1 MRIALLGT
9 LQVGGDGGRT
19 AAIGGPRVRAL
30 LIFLALEAGRVV
42 PAEWLI
48 GQLWEG
54 DPPAGAANAL
64 QSLVSRLRAALRAAG
79 LDRDVIESHP
89 AGYRLAVPRD
99 AVDAY
104 RFELIAERGAAALA
118 SGEPERASPL
128 LREALALWHGPALAD
143 AAGAEFAL
151 APAARL
157 EELHLAAVADRI
169 DADLALGAGPEL
181 VGELQAMVSADPL
194 AERPRAQL
202 MRALYAA
209 GRQAD
214 ALAVYQEGRA
224 LLADRLGIDP
234 SPELQ
239 DTYLAVLRHD
249 LVLRQAAGAVM
260 HEERL
265 PLAPGNTGV
274 RAPLTSFVGRDE
286 EVAQVGKLLAGD
298 RLVTLT
304 GPGGAGKTR
313 LAAELARAEQGSG
326 RWPDGVWFIE
336 LASLADPGELVSA
349 VLTTLGVRETAL
361 FARSGRPEQPDPLQR
376 LAAALG
382 AKRLLLVLDNC
393 EHLVEAAAAL
403 ADQLLARCP
412 DLRIL
417 GTSRQALGIT
427 GEVLWPVQPLAFPS
441 GQPAEP
447 DAVDALRY
455 PAVRL
460 LRDRGSAV
468 LPGFDVDERNV
479 ADVVRICRA
488 LDGIPLAIELA
499 AARLRTLSPAQ
510 VAQRLDDRFALL
522 SGGSRTAMPR
532 HQTLRAV
539 VAWSWDLLDEPERV
553 LLRRLSVLAGGAS
566 LGAVEAVCAGGPLA
580 AGAVLDALIGLV
592 DKSLVTAVP
601 TAGDGPRRYRMLE
614 TVRAYGLERLAE
626 AGEYS
631 SVRRA
636 HAAYFLGLAE
646 EAEPALRTAEQLT
659 WMRGLVTEH
668 DNIHAALRW
677 TLDER
682 DADLAL
688 RFGAALSWYWWLRG
702 ERAESAAWAR
712 QILEVPAPPV
722 PGDGAPASARAA
734 TAQARAACAVMACWP
749 DFGRALVRD
758 SVSAALAACEEAGT
772 RPHPMLPIVASAV
785 AVYFEHDEQRALS
798 ILGALL
804 DVPDEFLSAIARVQY
819 AVTLI
824 NLGRA
829 EEAARHGAAALAQFR
844 ALGERWGLAMA
855 LMLKAERC
863 GQHGDHLA
871 AMAALEEAAALA
883 REFWVGEDLTHI
895 YGMLAAYRRRSG
907 DLDGAR
913 ADLATAWE
921 IAARVGEKNPYLP
934 LIEAE
939 LARHQG
945 EYGRARRLCE
955 QSIEFVAELPD
966 AYSQAGALG
975 RSALA
980 ALLLEQG
987 EQAAARDVLADALET
1002 AAASRDRPVTATV
1015 VETLAGLA
1023 LLDGRPEH
1031 AAVLLGAGHGLRGV
1045 ADQGSYDA
1053 PRFRAGARNALGA
1066 GAFDAAYAR
1075 GRALSPAD
1083 AVVMARS

>member
-9 LQVGGDGGRT
+9 LQVRGDGGRP
-19 AAIGGPRVRAL
+19 AAVGGPRIRAL
-30 LIFLALEAGRVV
+30 LILLALEAGQVV

-89 AGYRLAVPRD
+89 AGYRLAISRD

-118 SGEPERASPL
+118 SGEPERAARL

-157 EELHLAAVADRI
+157 EELHLAAVAGRI

-181 VGELQAMVSADPL
+181 VGELQAIVSTDPL

-224 LLADRLGIDP
+224 LLADRLGVDP

-249 LVLRQAAGAVM
+249 LDLRQAAGAVI
-260 HEERL
+260 HDERL
-265 PLAPGNTGV
+265 PLAPGNTSV

-313 LAAELARAEQGSG
+313 LAAELARAGQGSG

-336 LASLADPGELVSA
+336 LASLADPGELVPA
-349 VLTTLGVRETAL
+349 VLAALGVRETAL

-376 LAAALG
+376 LAAALAG
-382 AKRLLLVLDNC
+382 KRLLLVLDNC

-403 ADQLLARCP
+403 ADQLLAHCP

-427 GEVLWPVQPLAFPS
+427 GEVLWPVQPLAVPP
-441 GQPAEP
+441 GQAAGA

-460 LRDRGSAV
+460 LRDRGAAV

-499 AARLRTLSPAQ
+499 AARLRILSAAQ

-532 HQTLRAV
+532 HQTLRGV

-566 LGAVEAVCAGGPLA
+566 LGAVEEVCAGGPLA
-580 AGAVLDALIGLV
+580 AAAVLGALIGLV

-626 AGEYS
+626 AGESS

-636 HAAYFLGLAE
+636 HAVYFLGLAE
-646 EAEPALRTAEQLT
+646 EAEPALRTAGQLAG
-659 WMRGLVTEH
+659 MRRLVSEH

-677 TLDER
+677 TLDED
-682 DADLAL
+682 DAELAH

-712 QILEVPAPPV
+712 QILDLPP
-722 PGDGAPASARAA
+722 RAG

-749 DFGRALVRD
+749 DLGQALVRD
-758 SVSAALAACEEAGT
+758 SVAAALAACEEAGT
-772 RPHPMLPIVASAV
+772 RPHPMLPIVASGMAF
-785 AVYFEHDEQRALS
+785 YFEHDEQRALS
-798 ILGALL
+798 ILGSLL
-804 DVPDEFLSAIARVQY
+804 DTPDKFLSAIARLQY
-819 AVTLI
+819 ALTLI
-824 NLGRA
+824 NMGRA
-829 EEAARHGAAALAQFR
+829 EDAARHGAAALAQFR

-855 LMLKAERC
+855 LMVQAERC

-871 AMAALEEAAALA
+871 AIAALEEAAAVA

-895 YGMLAAYRRRSG
+895 YGMLAAYRTRSG
-907 DLDGAR
+907 DLAGAR
-913 ADLATAWE
+913 ADLEAAWE
-921 IAARVGEKNPYLP
+921 VAARVGEKNPYLP

-939 LARHQG
+939 LARQQG
-945 EYGRARRLCE
+945 EFGRARMLCE
-955 QSIEFVAELPD
+955 QSIGLVAELPE

-975 RSALA
+975 RSALGA
-980 ALLLEQG
+980 ILLEER
-987 EQAAARDVLADALET
+987 EQAAARAVLADALET
-1002 AAASRDRPVTATV
+1002 AAASHDRPVTATV
-1015 VETLAGLA
+1015 VEMLAGLA
-1023 LLDGRPEH
+1023 LSDGRPEH

-1053 PRFRAGARNALGA
+1053 RRFRAAARKALQA
-1066 GAFDAAYAR
+1066 EAFDVAYAR
-1075 GRALSPAD
+1075 GRELPPAD
-1083 AVVMARS
+1083 AVSLARP